1 MPRRP
6 PPPRVPRHG
15 AAAAAM
21 AVPDAA
27 GRIDH
32 RLRRIAAIFYVVA
45 GGVGLLVA
53 NSPLGQGYHRAAL
66 NLLAPVA
73 LASVAAIW
81 FLPWQ
86 RYPRNRFVAA
96 NLSSL
101 ALNALLVAW
110 GGGWASPFVACSFFA
125 TVFAALYYR
134 RRIAALIGLAATAV
148 AAAPLLAGTPPPG
161 GWGEVVRLLLA
172 FGTTHL
178 AIVLVAGAL
187 KDELARLYSESHAR
201 REFEERLAYQAF
213 HDALTGLPNRAW
225 FAAHLAATLARAPTS
240 VAVLFLDLD
249 RFKVINDSLGHER
262 GDELLVA
269 VAARLRACAEPGA
282 AVARLGG
289 DEFTVLLAGATA
301 ADARRLAGRI
311 LAALR
316 APLALA
322 GREIVVSASI
332 GIALGGAGA
341 TGAAELLRDADTAMY
356 RVKHGGGA
364 GVALFDAGMNAAA
377 VARLERETDLRRAIA
392 AGELAL
398 AYQPK
403 VELRTGR
410 IIGVE
415 ALMRWHHPRDGLLS
429 PTDFIPLAEETGLI
443 LPLGH
448 WALAEA
454 CRQARVWLERWPG
467 RPPLVMS
474 VNLSARQFR
483 QPRLAAAIADILR
496 ETGLPASS
504 LQLEITE
511 SAVMDDLDAAVATLR
526 DLRARGLRLAL
537 DDFGTGHSSLSYL
550 KRFPLDMLKIDKA
563 FVAGLGRDA
572 EDTAIVGAVI
582 ALAHILGMQVTAE
595 GVETAEQA
603 HLLRELACELGQGYL
618 FARPLT
624 PEGLETWL
632 ALGQLP
638 IPGTPVAFPA

>member
-1 MPRRP
+1 MPPRPRPPRAPRR
-6 PPPRVPRHG
+6 RD
-15 AAAAAM
+15 AAAA

-27 GRIDH
+27 GRIDR
-32 RLRRIAAIFYVVA
+32 RLRRIAAAFYVVA
-45 GGVGLLVA
+45 GAVGLLIA
-53 NSPLGQGYHRAAL
+53 NSPLGHGYHRAAL
-66 NLLAPVA
+66 NLLAPAA

-81 FLPWQ
+81 FLPWE
-86 RYPRNRFVAA
+86 RYPRNAFLAA

-101 ALNALLVAW
+101 MLNALLVAW
-110 GGGWASPFVACSFFA
+110 GGGWASPFAVCAFFA
-125 TVFAALYYR
+125 TVFAALYYSR
-134 RRIAALIGLAATAV
+134 RMAGLVGLAATAV
-148 AAAPLLAGTPPPG
+148 AAAPLLTGAPPD
-161 GWGEVVRLLLA
+161 GWGALTRLLLA
-172 FGTTHL
+172 YGTTHL
-178 AIVLVAGAL
+178 AIVFVAGAL

-225 FAAHLAATLARAPTS
+225 FAAHLDATLARGRGG

-289 DEFTVLLAGATA
+289 DEFTVLLPGGTA

-311 LAALR
+311 LTALR
-316 APLALA
+316 APLALV

-332 GIALGGAGA
+332 GIALGDAGAG
-341 TGAAELLRDADTAMY
+341 GASALLRDADTAMY
-356 RVKHGGGA
+356 RVKRGGGA
-364 GVALFDAGMNAAA
+364 GAALFDRGMSAAA
-377 VARLERETDLRRAIA
+377 VARLERESDLRRALA

-410 IIGVE
+410 IAGVE
-415 ALMRWHHPRDGLLS
+415 ALVRWHHPREGLI
-429 PTDFIPLAEETGLI
+429 PPADFIGLAEETGLI
-443 LPLGH
+443 LPLGQ

-454 CRQARVWLERWPG
+454 CRQARAWLDRWPG

-483 QPRLAAAIADILR
+483 QPGLAAAIADVLR

-511 SAVMDDLDAAVATLR
+511 STVMDDLDAAVATLR
-526 DLRARGLRLAL
+526 ELRARGLRLAL
-537 DDFGTGHSSLSYL
+537 DDFGTGYSSLSYL
-550 KRFPLDMLKIDKA
+550 KRFPLDVLKIDKS

-618 FARPLT
+618 FARPLA
-624 PEGLETWL
+624 PAGLESWL
-632 ALGQLP
+632 DLGHLP
-638 IPGTPVAFPA
+638 VPGVPVAFPA

>member
-1 MPRRP
+1 MLRRP
-6 PPPRVPRHG
+6 RPPRVPRHG
-15 AAAAAM
+15 AAASM

-27 GRIDH
+27 GLIEH
-32 RLRRIAAIFYVVA
+32 RLWRIAAIFYVVA

-53 NSPLGQGYHRAAL
+53 NSPLGHGYHRAAL
-66 NLLAPVA
+66 NLLAPIA

-81 FLPWQ
+81 FVPWQ
-86 RYPRNRFVAA
+86 RYPRNHFVAA

-110 GGGWASPFVACSFFA
+110 GGGWASPFAVCAFFA
-125 TVFAALYYR
+125 TVFAALYYQR
-134 RRIAALIGLAATAV
+134 WLAGLIGLAATLV
-148 AAAPLLAGTPPPG
+148 AAAPLLTGAPPPD
-161 GWGEVVRLLLA
+161 GWGALARLLLA
-172 FGTTHL
+172 YGTTHL

-187 KDELARLYSESHAR
+187 KDELARLYSESSAR

-225 FAAHLAATLARAPTS
+225 FAAHLEATLARSRTN

-289 DEFTVLLAGATA
+289 DEFTILLAGATA
-301 ADARRLAGRI
+301 ADARRLAWRI

-332 GIALGGAGA
+332 GIALGGAG
-341 TGAAELLRDADTAMY
+341 TGGAVELLRDADTAMY
-356 RVKHGGGA
+356 RVKHGGRA

-392 AGELAL
+392 AGELVL

-403 VELRTGR
+403 VDLHTGR

-415 ALMRWHHPRDGLLS
+415 ALMRWCHPRDGLIP

-443 LPLGH
+443 LPLGQ

-537 DDFGTGHSSLSYL
+537 DDFGTGYSSLSYL
-550 KRFPLDMLKIDKA
+550 KRFPLDVLKIDKA
-563 FVAGLGRDA
+563 FVAGLGRDT

-603 HLLRELACELGQGYL
+603 YLLREMACELGQGYL

-632 ALGQLP
+632 TLGQLP